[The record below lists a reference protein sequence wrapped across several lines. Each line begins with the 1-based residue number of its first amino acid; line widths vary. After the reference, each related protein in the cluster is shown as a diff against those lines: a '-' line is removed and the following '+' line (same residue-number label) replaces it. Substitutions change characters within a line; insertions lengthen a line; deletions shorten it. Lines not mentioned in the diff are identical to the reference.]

1 MHKNTKDMKKEKIEI
16 ECDYCRKKFSI
27 YVIIEISSL
36 KILCP
41 HCGEQLYPQFY
52 VLQGID

>member
-1 MHKNTKDMKKEKIEI
+1 MKKEKIEI

-36 KILCP
+36 KISCP